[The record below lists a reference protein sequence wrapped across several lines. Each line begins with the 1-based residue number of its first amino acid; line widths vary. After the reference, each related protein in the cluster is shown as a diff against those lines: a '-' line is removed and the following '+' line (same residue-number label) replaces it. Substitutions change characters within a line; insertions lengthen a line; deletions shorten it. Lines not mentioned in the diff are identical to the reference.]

1 MKYSYNTASPDRYL
15 LLKEKAKEL
24 KRFPTEAE
32 SLLWEYLCNRQLGVK
47 FNRQHIIGDYIVDFV
62 CLKEALVIEVDG
74 AYHDTAEQREADA
87 NRSEEL
93 AKMGFEVIRFNN
105 EDVFQN
111 INYVLDRIKERLL
124 KNES

>member
-1 MKYSYNTASPDRYL
+1 M
-15 LLKEKAKEL
+15 
-24 KRFPTEAE
+24 
-32 SLLWEYLCNRQLGVK
+32 
-47 FNRQHIIGDYIVDFV
+47 DFV